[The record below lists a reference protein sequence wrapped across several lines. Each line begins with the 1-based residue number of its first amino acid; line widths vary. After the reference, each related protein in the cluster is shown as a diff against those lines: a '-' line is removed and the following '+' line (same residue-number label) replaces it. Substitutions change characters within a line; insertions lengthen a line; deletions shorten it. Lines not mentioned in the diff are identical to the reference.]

1 MRFRVPSDH
10 PCLPGHFP
18 GNPVVPGVVIL
29 DEVVALVA
37 DRLGHAPAALQ
48 LAQVKFVQPLLPE
61 QEATIE
67 LQGEAPQWRFAVRHG
82 ERVLAS
88 GSVRVQ
94 AQA

>member
-67 LQGEAPQWRFAVRHG
+67 LQGEGPQWRFAVRHG